1 MAICALRKIH
11 YKSADIHDLVATRR
25 RAKQLVRIEST
36 GSMSVTIVSLISHA
50 PAIGCRATSQ

>member
-36 GSMSVTIVSLISHA
+36 GSMSVTIVSLIS
-50 PAIGCRATSQ
+50 SV